1 MSNYARKADFENATG
16 VDTSYFAKKSDLASL
31 QSDLDKLDNDKL
43 KNLPSNLSNFKSRV
57 DKLDVDKLLHVPVN
71 LSKLSDV
78 VKNDGVRKDVYNTK
92 IKNIEDKIADI
103 SNLTIILYYIMKLK
117 AKYLILLT

>member
-57 DKLDVDKLLHVPVN
+57 DKLDVAKRR
-71 LSKLSDV
+71 SK
-78 VKNDGVRKDVYNTK
+78 KWWC
-92 IKNIEDKIADI
+92 
-103 SNLTIILYYIMKLK
+103 
-117 AKYLILLT
+117 

>member
-1 MSNYARKADFENATG
+1 MSNYARKADFEKATG

-92 IKNIEDKIADI
+92 IKNIEDK
-103 SNLTIILYYIMKLK
+103 
-117 AKYLILLT
+117 

>member
-16 VDTSYFAKKSDLASL
+16 VDISYFAKKSDLASL
-31 QSDLDKLDNDKL
+31 QSDLDKLDNDKF

-71 LSKLSDV
+71 LSELSDV

-92 IKNIEDKIADI
+92 IKNIEDKIAEI
-103 SNLTIILYYIMKLK
+103 SNLNIILYYIMKLK
-117 AKYLILLT
+117 AKYLVLLT